1 MTNIFE
7 EDLQPKRAVWDD
19 TPDVLQNIVQGFPCL
34 ILKMEESKHLC
45 GYVGV
50 NKEHPLYGKHYDEL
64 SHLSCHGGVTYAD
77 LMEDQGELWWIGFD
91 CNHSFDYSPGWGKYS
106 FQNPDNYKDATFVMN
121 EIDGLV
127 KQIAALSVRA
137 V

>member
-50 NKEHPLYGKHYDEL
+50 DKGHPLYGKRWDEL
-64 SHLSCHGGVTYAD
+64 SHLSCHDGVTHAD
-77 LMEDQGELWWIGFD
+77 LMDDRGELWWIGFA
-91 CNHSFDYSPGWGKYS
+91 CNRCSDYSPGYDLG
-106 FQNPDNYKDATFVMN
+106 NPDNYKDETFVMN